1 MQSGHDDVAT
11 RRVFLLK
18 YFDAA
23 HERATR
29 TGSTGRWRLP
39 LAVDA
44 LSEAGVELDWSDAVH
59 RRPWT
64 YKPMRAVVRR
74 LERLAT
80 PWLQTVLATRRIARA
95 DAVVAVFESQ
105 GSFLAF
111 LRSLRLWPFTRPRY
125 AVVATWL
132 AMDAERF
139 GRARLLWYRWAY
151 RGVDRLVFFSPNQA
165 DVYRDVLGIPDER
178 LAPVPFGIDD
188 TYFTPQD
195 VDDQDYVLAVGRDR
209 GRDWAT
215 LFAAVRDTELKL
227 KVACRPEDIEGLE
240 LPSNVEYVGFL
251 PLDEYRDLTAAARV
265 VVVPT
270 KVRAYPTGQTVLL
283 EAMALA
289 RCCVVTDTP
298 AMRDYVEDDAT
309 ALVVPPADPPAL
321 RAAIERAYDDTGLRR
336 RIGAGA
342 RLSVEE
348 RFNSVAMWKR
358 IAELVL

>member
-1 MQSGHDDVAT
+1 MTSGHHDVAA

-29 TGSTGRWRLP
+29 TGRWRLP

-44 LSEAGVELDWSDAVH
+44 ITATGATLDWSDAVH

-64 YKPMRAVVRR
+64 YEPVRRVVRR
-74 LERLAT
+74 LERLTT
-80 PWLQTVLATRRIARA
+80 PWLQTVLATGRIARA

-111 LRSLRLWPFTRPRY
+111 LRSLRIWPYTRPRY

-139 GRARLLWYRWAY
+139 GRWRLRWYRWAY

-188 TYFTPQD
+188 EYFTPQD
-195 VDDQDYVLAVGRDR
+195 VDEQDYVLAVGRDR

-215 LFAAVRDTELKL
+215 LFAAVRDTGLKL
-227 KVACRPEDIEGLE
+227 KVACRPQDIEGLE
-240 LPSNVEYVGFL
+240 LPPNVEYAGFL

-298 AMRDYVEDDAT
+298 AMRDYVDDEVT
-309 ALVVPPADPPAL
+309 ALVVPPADPVAL
-321 RAAIERAYDDTGLRR
+321 RSAVERAHADGELRR
-336 RIGAGA
+336 RIGAAA
-342 RLSVEE
+342 RLSVEKH
-348 RFNSVAMWKR
+348 FNSVAMWER
-358 IAELVL
+358 IADLVL